1 MSSRTGIGAGRVIH
15 GLAELHEAV
24 GQELCV
30 SAWHDV
36 TQDRVDAFAAA
47 TDDLNW
53 MHVDPQRCA
62 RESPAGG
69 TIAHGLYTLSLG
81 PKFKYEIVAWE
92 DIGIALNYGYNRVR
106 FPAMLPVGSRVR
118 MRLSLGA
125 VKETGSGVE
134 VTLNEV
140 FEREGGDRP
149 VCVAEFLLR
158 FVTMPE

>member
-1 MSSRTGIGAGRVIH
+1 MTSRSGIGASRVIR
-15 GLAELHEAV
+15 GIGDLREAV
-24 GQELCV
+24 GQELGV

-36 TQDRVDAFAAA
+36 TQGRIDAFAAA
-47 TDDLNW
+47 TDDRNW
-53 MHVDPQRCA
+53 MHVDPERCA

-118 MRLSLGA
+118 MRLSLDA
-125 VKETGSGVE
+125 VKEVGGGVE
-134 VTLNEV
+134 VTLKEV
-140 FEREGGDRP
+140 FERDGGDRP